1 MVKRGTQVDLR
12 LLHFFRVAR
21 GFKDTSNNKDLEK
34 KDKAVRLAKAA
45 QVAVQKTINDGVDK
59 TMDFR
64 RQPLPVPS
72 VPSESQHF

>member
-45 QVAVQKTINDGVDK
+45 
-59 TMDFR
+59 
-64 RQPLPVPS
+64 
-72 VPSESQHF
+72 